1 MKHGEAVNDKWRCID
16 DMRLHKQQTNFQNF
30 NIQLE
35 YVPGLWFFNTS
46 RPWFIVAKCHS
57 YWKDLNAML
66 SAAKA
71 SCSDSLSHAVCPLTA
86 RHFFNC
92 VLSGVRRF
100 LSRQANSQ
108 SLCKKKKIGWVA
120 GNLPFPLEKHIL
132 YVYVCMYIH
141 WPDKSYASWV
151 VLLQNPFPLESFC
164 QHDSGQ
170 FPPRKSFLVY

>member
-132 YVYVCMYIH
+132 YVYVCMYVCICLYIYIYDMIKH
-141 WPDKSYASWV
+141 I
-151 VLLQNPFPLESFC
+151 
-164 QHDSGQ
+164 
-170 FPPRKSFLVY
+170 